1 MFKLLASYV
10 ITSVCSWAIAFLIP
24 LYVYEQTGSP
34 VWTSLAFFAAMAP
47 YILVTPF
54 AGVWSDRYSK
64 RRFLIGGDLINI
76 AIGSLMYV
84 AVSTLSGDALSITLL
99 LLSFML
105 ASVGATHHPVFQ
117 SIAPALVE
125 GRKLHRF
132 NAIVNASDN
141 IIRIVAP
148 ISVAAVLA
156 FSTKERILVVSI
168 VGFALALPLCYW
180 LKEQGKPQPATT
192 RVFTEI
198 KAGLLYVLRHRELC
212 SLVVLFFFCNFGFAL
227 IGASLIYVFTTLL
240 AVPLSDVG
248 YYYGLIGAGA
258 VAGSATGAV
267 FVKRYPAGVLI
278 RGSCLLAGIFTLA
291 AALASEPWT
300 LAALWALSTCCQS
313 VVVIAF
319 FTYRQ
324 QVVPQAI
331 LGRTV
336 GVTRLIAYLAIP
348 PASLLSGWLLLQ
360 FSSSALILASGGL
373 CIIFAS
379 LCAYFLARYERQVV
393 CSDAQ

>member
-64 RRFLIGGDLINI
+64 RRFLIAGDLVNI
-76 AIGSLMYV
+76 LIGCLMYV

-125 GRKLHRF
+125 GARLHRF

-156 FSTKERILVVSI
+156 FSTKERILVVGI
-168 VGFALALPLCYW
+168 AGFALSLPLCYW
-180 LKEQGKPQPATT
+180 LEEQGKPQPAT
-192 RVFTEI
+192 RRALTEI
-198 KAGLLYVLRHRELC
+198 KAGLLYVFRHRELC

-258 VAGSATGAV
+258 VAGSVAGAV
-267 FVKRYPAGVLI
+267 LVRRYPAGVLI
-278 RGSCLLAGIFTLA
+278 RRSCLLAGVFTLT
-291 AALASEPWT
+291 AALASDPWT

-324 QVVPQAI
+324 QVVPRAI

-373 CIIFAS
+373 FIIFSS
-379 LCAYFLARYERQVV
+379 LFAYFLSRYKQEVIY
-393 CSDAQ
+393 SDAQ

>member
-1 MFKLLASYV
+1 MFKLLASYA

-24 LYVYEQTGSP
+24 LYIYEQTGSP

-64 RRFLIGGDLINI
+64 RRLLIGGDLTNI
-76 AIGSLMYV
+76 VIGCLIY
-84 AVSTLSGDALSITLL
+84 AVVGTGDGATLSPLLL

-117 SIAPALVE
+117 SIAPALIE
-125 GRKLHRF
+125 KEKLYRF

-141 IIRIVAP
+141 TIRIIAP
-148 ISVAAVLA
+148 MGVSVLLV
-156 FSTKERILVVSI
+156 FSSKEQILLGGI
-168 VGFALALPLCYW
+168 VGFALSLPLCYW
-180 LKEQGKPQPATT
+180 LKEQDKPHPATT
-192 RVFTEI
+192 HVFTEI
-198 KAGLLYVLRHRELC
+198 KAGLLYVIRHRELC
-212 SLVVLFFFCNFGFAL
+212 SFVLLFFFCNFGFAL
-227 IGASLIYVFTTLL
+227 VGASLIYVYTSLL

-248 YYYGLIGAGA
+248 YYYGLVGAGA
-258 VAGSATGAV
+258 VAGSVAGASL
-267 FVKRYPAGVLI
+267 VKRYATGVLI
-278 RGSCLLAGIFTLA
+278 RRCCLLAGLFTLS

-300 LAALWALSTCCQS
+300 LSALWALSTCCQS

-324 QVVPQAI
+324 QLVPQAI

-348 PASLLSGWLLLQ
+348 PASLLSGWLLLH
-360 FSSSALILASGGL
+360 FSSSGLILTSGGM
-373 CIIFAS
+373 CIVFAS
-379 LCAYFLARYERQVV
+379 LCAYWLTQSDRYVLRRGKR
-393 CSDAQ
+393 

>member
-1 MFKLLASYV
+1 MFKLLASYAV
-10 ITSVCSWAIAFLIP
+10 TSICSWAIAFLIP
-24 LYVYEQTGSP
+24 LYVYEQTRSP
-34 VWTSLAFFAAMAP
+34 VWTSLTFFAAMAP

-64 RRFLIGGDLINI
+64 RRFLIGGDLLSIL
-76 AIGSLMYV
+76 IGCLIYA
-84 AVSTLSGDALSITLL
+84 AVSTLSGGALSITLL
-99 LLSFML
+99 LLSFLL

-117 SIAPALVE
+117 SIAPALIE
-125 GRKLHRF
+125 GTNLHRF

-148 ISVAAVLA
+148 IGVAALLA
-156 FSTKERILVVSI
+156 FSTKERVLIGCIL
-168 VGFALALPLCYW
+168 GFALSLPLCYL
-180 LKEQGKPQPATT
+180 LKEPGRPLPATT
-192 RVFTEI
+192 RVLTEI
-198 KAGLLYVLRHRELC
+198 KAGLLYVIRHRELC
-212 SLVVLFFFCNFGFAL
+212 SFVLLFFFCNFGFAL
-227 IGASLIYVFTTLL
+227 IGASLIYVYTTLL

-258 VAGSATGAV
+258 VAGSITGALL
-267 FVKRYPAGVLI
+267 VKRFPAGVLI
-278 RGSCLLAGIFTLA
+278 RRSCLLAGMFTLTG
-291 AALASEPWT
+291 ALATDPWS
-300 LAALWALSTCCQS
+300 LSALWALSTSCQS

-324 QVVPQAI
+324 QVVPQRI

-348 PASLLSGWLLLQ
+348 PASLLSGWLLLH

-379 LCAYFLARYERQVV
+379 LCAYFLARSERPIIY
-393 CSDAQ
+393 SDVQ